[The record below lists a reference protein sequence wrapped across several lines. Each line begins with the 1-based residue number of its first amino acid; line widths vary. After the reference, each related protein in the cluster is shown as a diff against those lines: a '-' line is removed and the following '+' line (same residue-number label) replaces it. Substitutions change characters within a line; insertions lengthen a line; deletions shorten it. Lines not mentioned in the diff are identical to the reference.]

1 MAIIL
6 SSLSSTGLTCL
17 KIIQT
22 AYKRLGLTAPN
33 AAVTSGDVQVLQML
47 ALLEEEGQE
56 QAERYQWQSL
66 QQEATFTTQ
75 AIELQTDLPTGFSYI
90 VNDTIWNRTLRRPV
104 YGPKSQQD
112 WQQAKA
118 MNINGPFNSYRIK
131 DDSIYFYPVPVA
143 GQTCAYEYMSNH
155 WIRTLDGGTST
166 TFTTDSDTLILDDKL
181 TLLGL
186 LWRWQAA
193 KGLDYSE
200 NFAKYEAK
208 INDMM
213 GRDAGK
219 PTLNLNGGNVYDIQP
234 VAVIP
239 RGSWS

>member
-1 MAIIL
+1 M
-6 SSLSSTGLTCL
+6 SQTCL
-17 KIIQT
+17 QIVQT
-22 AYKRLGLTAPN
+22 AYKRLGLAMPN
-33 AAVTSGDVQVLQML
+33 AAVTSADVQVLQML

-56 QAERYQWQSL
+56 QTERYQWQSL
-66 QQEATFTTQ
+66 QTEETFTTV
-75 AIELQTDLPTGFSYI
+75 ATELQVALPTGFSYI

-112 WQQAKA
+112 WQQVKA

-131 DDSIYFYPVPVA
+131 GNSIYFYPVPVA
-143 GQTCAYEYMSNH
+143 GQTCAYEYMSKN
-155 WIRTLDGGTST
+155 WISTLAGSTSA
-166 TFTTDSDTLILDDKL
+166 TFTTDSDTILLDDKL

-193 KGLDYSE
+193 KGMDYSE

-208 INDMM
+208 IQDMM

-219 PTLNLNGGNVYDIQP
+219 PKLNLNGGNTYDIQP
-234 VAVIP
+234 VISVP
-239 RGSWS
+239 RGSW